1 MKLTDPTTASV
12 RHVFHQRLTH
22 SDKNWRFENIMKNQ
36 RIPLLLAILLVIVM
50 LLPMLLFAPGVN
62 SVSAQGN
69 PWRARY
75 FNNRNLSGEPAA
87 RRDEGAIDYDWGGG
101 SPIPNVVN
109 DDNFSVRWTRDVE
122 LPAGNYRFTATMDD
136 GMRIWIDDQLIIDE
150 WKDSQVRTISADRY
164 LNAGTHTIRVEY
176 YEAGGVAV
184 ARFNWAQ
191 ISGGPAVVSNWKG
204 EYFNNKN
211 LSGAPTVTRDD
222 VNINFDWSVGSPAPG
237 INADN
242 FSVRWTRVMNYPA
255 GTYRFDVFSDDGI
268 RLWVNNQ
275 LIIDQWRDQSDGRF
289 SASINL
295 PGGPVP
301 LRVEYYENVGR
312 AAVSVT
318 LPPGGTPVTVAT
330 PLPPQAIA
338 APWRGEYFNN
348 QNLAGSPSVV
358 RDDAAINFNWGT
370 GSPAPNINADQFSVR
385 WTRTVNLTPGSYRF
399 DVFSDDG
406 VRLWVNN
413 VLIIDQWRDQEN
425 GNFSA
430 SIALPGGNIPI
441 RMEYY
446 EAFGRAAVSLSVTPP
461 LPTGTVPGPTPSP
474 NVPSA
479 TMTGALYLNV
489 RDAPSMNGAVIDTLR
504 QGQTVRLTGYQSP
517 GGYWIEIYLPDGRT
531 GWVSARYM
539 TGNVPFSTLKVK
551 SP

>member
-1 MKLTDPTTASV
+1 MKRQHPS
-12 RHVFHQRLTH
+12 
-22 SDKNWRFENIMKNQ
+22 
-36 RIPLLLAILLVIVM
+36 PLWAILAAIIM
-50 LLPMLLFAPGVN
+50 LLPVILFAPGVN
-62 SVSAQGN
+62 SANAQGN

-101 SPIPNVVN
+101 SPIPNVIN

-136 GMRIWIDDQLIIDE
+136 GMRVWIDDQPIIDE
-150 WKDSQVRTISADRY
+150 WKDSQVRTVTADRY
-164 LNAGTHTIRVEY
+164 LNAGSHTIRVEY
-176 YEAGGVAV
+176 YEAGGVAE
-184 ARFNWAQ
+184 ARFSWAQ
-191 ISGGPAVVSNWKG
+191 VSGGPAVINNWKG

-211 LSGAPTVTRDD
+211 LAGAPTVTRDD
-222 VNINFDWSVGSPAPG
+222 FNINFDWSVGSPAPG
-237 INADN
+237 ISADG
-242 FSVRWTRVMNYPA
+242 FSARWTRVMNYPA

-289 SASINL
+289 SATINL

-318 LPPGGTPVTVAT
+318 LPPGGTPVTVTT
-330 PLPPQAIA
+330 PLPPTAIP

-348 QNLAGSPSVV
+348 RNLSGSPSVI

-385 WTRTVNLTPGSYRF
+385 WTRTVNLAAGTYRF

-430 SIALPGGNIPI
+430 SIALPGGNTPI

-446 EAFGRAAVSLSVTPP
+446 EAFGRAAISLSVTPP
-461 LPTGTVPGPTPSP
+461 LPTGTSAGPTPAP
-474 NVPSA
+474 GVPSA

-489 RDAPSMNGAVIDTLR
+489 RDTPSMSGTVIDTLR
-504 QGQTVRLTGYQSP
+504 QGQTVRLTGYQST

-539 TGNVPFSTLKVK
+539 TGNVPFSSLKVK
-551 SP
+551 